1 MNLLLDTHIFL
12 WLKDA
17 PEELSAS
24 ARSNDPAFSSYP
36 VQIVS

>member
-24 ARSNDPAFSSYP
+24 ARSNAPAFSSYL
-36 VQIVS
+36 VQVVS